1 MGRLKTVIFSLVGII
16 LTIALIF
23 LLTGMSVATFVQQLF
38 NALQYGSFLALIA
51 LGYSMVYGVLLLF
64 NFTHGDIFMV
74 GAYIGL
80 GVSIGLMALVAWL
93 GIPPLPNWLLLALT
107 ILLAMLLT
115 SFVGMLVERIGYRP
129 LRGAPRASAAITGL
143 MIGII
148 LETGNLALLG
158 AQRQRF
164 PTLIE
169 RKPIDLEKWLPLDVT
184 VTNTKIMIVIL
195 SLLLMVLLH
204 LFVRRTKWGMAM
216 RAMAYDFVVV
226 PLMGVPLNTIAALTF
241 ALGSALAAAAGIF
254 FGIAY
259 PILEPYMGLLVG
271 WKAFVAAILGGRGS
285 ILGAALAGF
294 LLGFIEIFVAAIF
307 PSTLRDV
314 IAYTIILLILTFRPH
329 GFFGE
334 PYTARLRL

>member
-1 MGRLKTVIFSLVGII
+1 MGKLKIIIFSLVGII
-16 LTIALIF
+16 LLVALIF
-23 LLTGMSVATFVQQLF
+23 LLSGMSVATFFQHLF
-38 NALQYGSFLALIA
+38 NALQWGSFYALIA
-51 LGYSMVYGVLLLF
+51 LGYSMVYGVLMLF

-80 GVSIGLMALVAWL
+80 GVLLGLTALVAWL
-93 GIPPLPNWLLLALT
+93 GIPALPNWLLLALT

-115 SFVGMLVERIGYRP
+115 SFVGMLVERVGYRP
-129 LRGAPRASAAITGL
+129 LRGSLRASAAITGL

-148 LETGNLALLG
+148 LETGNLILLG
-158 AQRQRF
+158 AQRQQF
-164 PTLIE
+164 PILIE
-169 RKPIDLEKWLPLDVT
+169 TQSYQLGPVT
-184 VTNTKIMIVIL
+184 VTNTKIIIVFLSIL
-195 SLLLMVLLH
+195 LTLGLH
-204 LFVRRTKWGMAM
+204 QIVRRTKWGMAM
-216 RAMAYDFVVV
+216 RAMAFDFVVV

-259 PILEPYMGLLVG
+259 PILEPYMGLLIG

-314 IAYTIILLILTFRPH
+314 IAYSIILLILTFRPH

-334 PYTARLRL
+334 PYSARLRL